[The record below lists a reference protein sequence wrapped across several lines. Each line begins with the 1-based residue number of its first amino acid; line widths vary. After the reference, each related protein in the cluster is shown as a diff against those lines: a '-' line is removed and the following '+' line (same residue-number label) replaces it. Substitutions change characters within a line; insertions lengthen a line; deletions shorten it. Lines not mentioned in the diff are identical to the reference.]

1 MSPVGAAYSIIFSS
15 QQKIVF
21 ANWIIF
27 RIFCSCKTR
36 DMFCIESAFFH
47 LFRNVNLRQIQIAM
61 RNEVEKRSIL
71 AYFVMHCGVVLFSAC
86 PHCKRSRSL
95 TFRTVEMNGSTFFLR
110 DCLSMSLRH
119 LKVAPDTY

>member
-1 MSPVGAAYSIIFSS
+1 MSPVWATYSIIVFFSDTNCFC
-15 QQKIVF
+15 QLNYF
-21 ANWIIF
+21 LY
-27 RIFCSCKTR
+27 FCSCKTR

-119 LKVAPDTY
+119 LKVAPDT